1 MTENFAH
8 RGFSAA
14 YPENTMLAFQKA
26 YEAGCQGIELDVH
39 LSSDGVPVVIH
50 DEKVDRTTDGSG
62 WVGRMPFAQLR
73 RLNAS
78 GRFGGQTGQ
87 IRIPALQE
95 VLEWCRETRLRLN
108 LELKTN
114 VCEYPGIEQKV
125 IEMVF
130 GMGMQDR
137 IIFSS
142 FNHYTMLR
150 CKKITPQILCGALE
164 ESWIVGL
171 GGYVKEL
178 GLECVHPQHWYL
190 TDENMAQLKKQGL
203 RVHAWTVN
211 QPEQM
216 RRLISL
222 GADII
227 ITNYPERLTEELRR
241 IIWQSQ
247 QPDWENAGTKK

>member
-1 MTENFAH
+1 M
-8 RGFSAA
+8 
-14 YPENTMLAFQKA
+14 
-26 YEAGCQGIELDVH
+26 H

-203 RVHAWTVN
+203 RVHAWTVK
-211 QPEQM
+211 PA
-216 RRLISL
+216 
-222 GADII
+222 GADAPSDQLGSGYHYYKLSGSADRGAAAYHLARPKTGLGKCGDKKIGC
-227 ITNYPERLTEELRR
+227 RK
-241 IIWQSQ
+241 
-247 QPDWENAGTKK
+247 ENL